1 MHVANPD
8 HMITVWW
15 PPVLS
20 CIFSSL
26 CFPIPSPLFPIF
38 APVSHP
44 SASWTMP
51 GEQIWWPPLFSL
63 WRRSLIASPP
73 SFSSAGQQWGT
84 KRWEISPPA
93 PRRPATCNIHILTS
107 GSPTKLPSWIKRV
120 WWLWEAIKSYEGS
133 DFESQ
138 EQWLVQS
145 GNLKL
150 SKSGWWPNS
159 KQKYIVDIALVALTE
174 KHTNSQLANFHHLQQ
189 WTLAP
194 PSFQPCICCPIR
206 LLVYAKY
213 LYVSQNCICCPG
225 IGWDLSSDCHRHIWM
240 CWCRTKRGGGIGAP
254 ARQWGQS
261 TGVKIAKLVYIYIY
275 QSKFQLPNP
284 PIPGLTFCIS

>member
-1 MHVANPD
+1 M
-8 HMITVWW
+8 
-15 PPVLS
+15 
-20 CIFSSL
+20 
-26 CFPIPSPLFPIF
+26 
-38 APVSHP
+38 
-44 SASWTMP
+44 
-51 GEQIWWPPLFSL
+51 
-63 WRRSLIASPP
+63 
-73 SFSSAGQQWGT
+73 
-84 KRWEISPPA
+84 
-93 PRRPATCNIHILTS
+93 
-107 GSPTKLPSWIKRV
+107 
-120 WWLWEAIKSYEGS
+120 
-133 DFESQ
+133 
-138 EQWLVQS
+138 
-145 GNLKL
+145 
-150 SKSGWWPNS
+150 
-159 KQKYIVDIALVALTE
+159 KYIVDIALVALTE

-213 LYVSQNCICCPG
+213 LYVSQYCICCPG

-284 PIPGLTFCIS
+284 PILGLTLGKVLQPVTPPLKWLHFDEGLVNINKARQGRFRLRGCQVHQAPTKPSLTP